1 MRREEREG
9 TISKAEV
16 TNERE
21 RRERRMEKGAR
32 REERVAERDRVFVFV
47 VVVVRNG
54 LAFRENEVLRC
65 SEDEGRRRDESTTEW
80 TGSREE

>member
-1 MRREEREG
+1 M
-9 TISKAEV
+9 

-32 REERVAERDRVFVFV
+32 REERVTERDRVFVFV

-65 SEDEGRRRDESTTEW
+65 GEDEGRRRDESTTEW